1 MLSIFLDPP
10 LQKINHPIAIKA
22 DVELYILRLDLMHP
36 QINGNKWFK
45 LKYNLL
51 EAKATK
57 ITTILTFGGAYS
69 NHIFATAVAGKLNN
83 LQTIGIIRGE
93 EHLPLNSTLQ
103 FAISQGMKLIYVDRK
118 TYKQRN
124 NIEFQNQLQEQLSQL
139 GEIFIIP
146 EGGSNLNGLKGCT
159 EILSLVSNIS
169 KFSSICLACGTGT
182 TLAGMALSLTSSQR
196 IIGFPV
202 LKGGE
207 FLNTDISHILSNYQ
221 SSELLG
227 NWQLVCNYH
236 FGGYGKVTQE
246 LINFCDDFYERYHVP
261 LDYVYTGKMMYG
273 VIDLINQGFFHSER
287 LLLIH
292 TGGLRYSGMQL
303 N

>member
-10 LQKINHPIAIKA
+10 LQKINHQIAIKA
-22 DVELYILRLDLMHP
+22 NVELYILRLDMMHP
-36 QINGNKWFK
+36 QISGNKWFK

-51 EAKATK
+51 EAEVRK

-69 NHIFATAVAGKLNN
+69 NHIFATAAAGKLFN
-83 LQTIGIIRGE
+83 LQTIGIIRGQ
-93 EHLPLNSTLQ
+93 EHRPINSTLQ
-103 FAISQGMKLIYVDRK
+103 FAISQGMKLIYVDRT

-124 NIEFQNQLQEQLSQL
+124 SIEFQNQLKEQLQKEY

-159 EILSLVSNIS
+159 EILSLVSNMS

-182 TLAGMALSLTSSQR
+182 TLAGMALSLRSSQR

-207 FLNTDISHILSNYQ
+207 FLNTDISNILSNYQ

-227 NWQLVCNYH
+227 NWQLICNYH

-246 LINFCDDFYERYHVP
+246 LINFCNDFYERYHIP
-261 LDYVYTGKMMYG
+261 LDYIYTGKMVYG
-273 VIDLINQGFFHSER
+273 VLDLINQGFFNSEK

-292 TGGLRYSGMQL
+292 TGGLR
-303 N
+303 